1 MKLDRDKAGKAFGNY
16 VAQYNAKDE
25 KVKLKIDHTYRVAAL
40 CEQIAQSISLS
51 SDDVD
56 IAWFSGLLH
65 DVGRFEQLRRF
76 GTFNDAQSIDH
87 AMYGAEILNRVEGIL
102 NAGCPM
108 HIVVICFS

>member
-16 VAQYNAKDE
+16 VAQYNAQDE

-56 IAWFSGLLH
+56 IALADYFMMWGVLSSCAGLEHL
-65 DVGRFEQLRRF
+65 
-76 GTFNDAQSIDH
+76 
-87 AMYGAEILNRVEGIL
+87 M
-102 NAGCPM
+102 M
-108 HIVVICFS
+108 HSL